1 MIFMV
6 KTTQRCITEALEEY
20 LEAIY
25 TLSSQKKSVRITDIA
40 LKLGISKPSVN
51 RAVNSLKNA
60 GLVFHEPYG
69 NIVLTE
75 KGVIYGE
82 RVYGRHKQ
90 IKRFLISVLNINPD
104 DADKEA
110 CLIEHDLS
118 QNTVDKMVSFMER

>member
-1 MIFMV
+1 MAE
-6 KTTQRCITEALEEY
+6 TTQRCITEALEEY

-25 TLSSQKKSVRITDIA
+25 TLSAQKKTVRITDIA

-60 GLVFHEPYG
+60 GFVYHEPYG
-69 NIVLTE
+69 DIVLTE
-75 KGVIYGE
+75 KGAVYGE
-82 RVYGRHKQ
+82 NVHGRHKQ
-90 IKRFLISVLNINPD
+90 IKRFLVSVLDINPD

-118 QNTVDKMVSFMER
+118 QNTVDKMVSFMEN